1 MISQQAT
8 DLVDV
13 FLGIGA
19 LIFTLVVWRLLLRK

>member
-8 DLVDV
+8 DLLFVE
-13 FLGIGA
+13 IGA